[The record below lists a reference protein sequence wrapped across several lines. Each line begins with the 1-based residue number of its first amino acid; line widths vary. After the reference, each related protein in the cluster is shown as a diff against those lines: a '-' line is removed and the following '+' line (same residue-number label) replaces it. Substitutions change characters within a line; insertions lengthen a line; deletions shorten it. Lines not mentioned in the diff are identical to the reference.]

1 MDSIEKLDLPEIP
14 LYTYDREVKQAFFLK
29 QILELFD
36 HHCYHS
42 TEFNRMMASI
52 KYEKQKISSIEDLPF
67 IPVRLFKMFELA
79 SVSRDQVVKTM
90 TSSGT
95 TGQAVSK
102 IFLDKRTSSLQTR
115 ILSRIVSSFLGNTR
129 GPMIVI
135 DCESTVKNRFLF
147 SARSAGITGFSLFAS
162 KRVFA
167 LNDDMTL
174 NVDGIKQFLDE
185 NKAKTIFMF
194 GFTFIVYQHFYRE
207 LLKSTHKFD
216 LSNSVLIHGG
226 GWKKLISEAVDNS
239 TFKGQL
245 KSICGLNRIHDYYG
259 MVEQTGTIHM
269 ECECGFLHT
278 SEYSDII
285 VRDTTDFS
293 VSKIGEEGIIQ
304 LLSLL
309 PISYPGQSILTE
321 DLGVILGEDNC
332 KCGRRG
338 KYFKILGRLK
348 NAELRGCSDTY
359 GESFKRS

>member
-1 MDSIEKLDLPEIP
+1 MENIEKLNLSEIP
-14 LYTYDREVKQAFFLK
+14 LYTYDRKTKQAFFLK
-29 QILELFD
+29 HIFELFD
-36 HHCYHS
+36 HHCRHS
-42 TEFNRMMASI
+42 TEFNRMMSSI
-52 KYEKQKISSIEDLPF
+52 KFEKQNIRSIEDLPF

-90 TSSGT
+90 MSSGT

-102 IFLDKRTSSLQTR
+102 IFLDKRTSSLLTR
-115 ILSRIVSSFLGNTR
+115 ILSRIVSSFLGSTR
-129 GPMIVI
+129 LPMIII
-135 DCESTVKNRFLF
+135 DCESTVKNRNQF

-167 LNDDMTL
+167 LNEDMSL
-174 NVDGIKQFLDE
+174 NVEGIKQFLEE

-207 LLKSTHKFD
+207 LLKSSQKFD

-226 GWKKLISEAVDNS
+226 GWKKLISEAVDNA
-239 TFKGQL
+239 TFKAQL
-245 KSICGLNRIHDYYG
+245 KSVCGLNRIHDYYG

-269 ECECGFLHT
+269 ECESGHLHT

-285 VRDTTDFS
+285 VRDPKDFS
-293 VSKIGEEGIIQ
+293 ACKNGQEGIIQ

-321 DLGVILGEDNC
+321 DLGTILGEDDCN
-332 KCGRRG
+332 CGRKG
-338 KYFKILGRLK
+338 KYFKINGRLK
-348 NAELRGCSDTY
+348 NAEVRGCSDTY
-359 GESFKRS
+359 GESFRRN